1 MTNTPGDQPPH
12 EPEEPQGDRPGYW
25 EQQSGQQPQQQP
37 EQGGYGQQP
46 YPQAPPPGYP
56 AQGQVQYAPDH
67 PRATTTLVL
76 GILGLVLCQVLAP
89 FAWVM
94 GRRTLNEIE
103 ASQGRVGGRGAAQ
116 AGYVLGIVGTVL
128 LVLGLIFLV
137 LYLVGMAAFLNSGG
151 GEFRWGG

>member
-1 MTNTPGDQPPH
+1 MTNTPGDQPTPP
-12 EPEEPQGDRPGYW
+12 EPEEPQGRQPGYW
-25 EQQSGQQPQQQP
+25 EQQGGQQPQQ
-37 EQGGYGQQP
+37 GGYGQQGGQQP

-56 AQGQVQYAPDH
+56 QGQVQYAPDH

-103 ASQGRVGGRGAAQ
+103 ASQGRIGGRGAAQ

-128 LVLGLIFLV
+128 LVLGVIFLV
-137 LYLVGMAAFLNSGG
+137 LYMVGMAAFLSSGG
-151 GEFRWGG
+151 GEFEIGG

>member
-1 MTNTPGDQPPH
+1 MTNTPGGQPPP
-12 EPEEPQGDRPGYW
+12 EPEEPRGDRPGYW
-25 EQQSGQQPQQQP
+25 EQQSGQPQQPGQS
-37 EQGGYGQQP
+37 GYGQQP

-56 AQGQVQYAPDH
+56 ARGQVQYAPDH

-137 LYLVGMAAFLNSGG
+137 LYFVGMAVFLNSGG
-151 GEFRWGG
+151 GEFRWDG